1 MTQKSLRSHRNCLV
15 FGRKVHLLINTIPQN
30 CQLLGIL
37 IKRGTNSS
45 NLSNWS
51 INFCYFNKR
60 FVFSCDSVGK
70 LIAHPWFKRNSASF
84 LSVRQ
89 RCFTGS
95 LIKWHPKN
103 TCRQRRDVGLLGRI

>member
-1 MTQKSLRSHRNCLV
+1 M
-15 FGRKVHLLINTIPQN
+15 
-30 CQLLGIL
+30 
-37 IKRGTNSS
+37 
-45 NLSNWS
+45 
-51 INFCYFNKR
+51 
-60 FVFSCDSVGK
+60 GK

-103 TCRQRRDVGLLGRI
+103 TCQQRRDVGLLGRIKKKKDWKRKREKIKMAKKSTLFLPVIESVIGS